1 MGLLSFI
8 YSVLGYNLCATLFI
22 AYLMF
27 DYVLGALAT
36 FGARYVMESKS
47 GGAYD
52 FYIRWIRV
60 DYGWTELTLTIG
72 PITFKNPKK
81 FKMTPFLIKIDR
93 ISCRVNPRSF
103 LDWVKKKRPMEVENV
118 EIERMRLH
126 MERDGKGEMN
136 CWAALGMD
144 AAAGEAAYADAQKS
158 SDKQEQDPEAF
169 EDEGKDEFKGMEK
182 KEKKKAKKSKREK
195 EDEYQLESE
204 KSKSWRNQRRAFLA
218 CADNDDDRWLI
229 YLKRAREGDPEALAY
244 IETLDEAEQ
253 EWNPEWE
260 PTPLAEQEEW
270 FRFAKKQRC
279 S

>member
-8 YSVLGYNLCATLFI
+8 YSVLGYNLCTTLFI

-81 FKMTPFLIKIDR
+81 FKITPFLIKIDR

-103 LDWVKKKRPMEVENV
+103 LDWVIDNPAEEKWYD
-118 EIERMRLH
+118 IEP
-126 MERDGKGEMN
+126 
-136 CWAALGMD
+136 
-144 AAAGEAAYADAQKS
+144 
-158 SDKQEQDPEAF
+158 SDDKPLK
-169 EDEGKDEFKGMEK
+169 EG
-182 KEKKKAKKSKREK
+182 
-195 EDEYQLESE
+195 E
-204 KSKSWRNQRRAFLA
+204 KSAQVKLS
-218 CADNDDDRWLI
+218 
-229 YLKRAREGDPEALAY
+229 
-244 IETLDEAEQ
+244 IELHGVKATED
-253 EWNPEWE
+253 
-260 PTPLAEQEEW
+260 
-270 FRFAKKQRC
+270 
-279 S
+279 